1 MNKEI
6 SNEFVDFIE
15 RNNLSWEETVEYF
28 KANNPT
34 NTEEDWANYLQRVR
48 ELKNNQ
54 FYLLTVQFKDRKVD
68 VRVTQT
74 HQFEASDFNR
84 SCLGVVVNG

>member
-1 MNKEI
+1 MDINK
-6 SNEFVDFIE
+6 DFMDVIE

-48 ELKNNQ
+48 ELKNN
-54 FYLLTVQFKDRKVD
+54 
-68 VRVTQT
+68 
-74 HQFEASDFNR
+74 
-84 SCLGVVVNG
+84 